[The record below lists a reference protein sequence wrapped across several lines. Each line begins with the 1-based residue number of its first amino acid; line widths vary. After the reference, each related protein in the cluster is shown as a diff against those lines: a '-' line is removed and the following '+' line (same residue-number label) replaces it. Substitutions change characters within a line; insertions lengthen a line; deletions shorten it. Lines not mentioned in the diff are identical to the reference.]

1 MLFRS
6 PAIIFADP
14 KKVKLI
20 QYGEVD
26 FFNPSF
32 QTSIDRPD
40 IDYDMSQLVGAKYY
54 PSGDV
59 SQKRVTAK
67 AQLSELPL
75 SQLNVF
81 LEYFRAH
88 EENGTT
94 PTTPDLL
101 NISQELFGFSFI
113 YSPVSSGLNETSLTE
128 GEIP

>member
-1 MLFRS
+1 M
-6 PAIIFADP
+6 
-14 KKVKLI
+14 KLI